1 MLRLTS
7 LYQKGFIV
15 IHPQRKISK
24 KDLLLKYWVPVLI
37 YALLI
42 FYLSSQS
49 YPDQH
54 LPSFIF
60 GLSDKILHAFEY
72 GILGILLYR
81 AFKQMTQT
89 TQSISLAIICVIA
102 FGITDEMHQWF
113 VPQRQA
119 DVWDLVADIVGAAF
133 LILVWVMITEE
144 KWRSALTTRN

>member
-1 MLRLTS
+1 
-7 LYQKGFIV
+7 V
-15 IHPQRKISK
+15 AIHPPTKVFK

-37 YALLI
+37 YGLII

-60 GLSDKILHAFEY
+60 SISDKILHAFEY

-81 AFKQMTQT
+81 AFKQTTQT

-102 FGITDEMHQWF
+102 FGISDEMHQWF

-119 DVWDLVADIVGAAF
+119 DVWDLVADTEGAAF

-144 KWRSALTTRN
+144 KWRKDLTTAIKQ

>member
-1 MLRLTS
+1 
-7 LYQKGFIV
+7 
-15 IHPQRKISK
+15 
-24 KDLLLKYWVPVLI
+24 
-37 YALLI
+37 
-42 FYLSSQS
+42 
-49 YPDQH
+49 
-54 LPSFIF
+54 
-60 GLSDKILHAFEY
+60 
-72 GILGILLYR
+72 
-81 AFKQMTQT
+81 MTQT